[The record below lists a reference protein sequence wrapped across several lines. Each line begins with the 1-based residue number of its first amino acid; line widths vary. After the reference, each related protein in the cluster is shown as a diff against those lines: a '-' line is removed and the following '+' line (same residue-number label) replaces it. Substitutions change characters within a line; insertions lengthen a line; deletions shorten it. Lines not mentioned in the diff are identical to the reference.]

1 MTYFTLFKYLKNTY
15 IESNFTILGIE
26 TLMLRF
32 PSGISNY
39 ATTYQHDYSGKQGE
53 NREVV
58 FYHPSSRSNVPEYYY
73 KPPIGM
79 ARPLTPTCSR
89 PSGH

>member
-1 MTYFTLFKYLKNTY
+1 
-15 IESNFTILGIE
+15 
-26 TLMLRF
+26 MLRF

-89 PSGH
+89 HSGH